1 MQTTY
6 GIIGAGPF
14 CTVTL
19 FNTEQEVVK
28 TSVFDTG
35 DAIPTSQQESLRLKL
50 NQKRLDKQQDE
61 CMKIHPINVEVT
73 VVN

>member
-6 GIIGAGPF
+6 GIIGAGPL

-19 FNTEQEVVK
+19 FNTEPEVFA
-28 TSVFDTG
+28 TSFFNTG
-35 DAIPTSQQESLRLKL
+35 EPLPTSQRESLRLKL

-61 CMKIHPINVEVT
+61 CLKIHPINVEVT
-73 VVN
+73 IVN